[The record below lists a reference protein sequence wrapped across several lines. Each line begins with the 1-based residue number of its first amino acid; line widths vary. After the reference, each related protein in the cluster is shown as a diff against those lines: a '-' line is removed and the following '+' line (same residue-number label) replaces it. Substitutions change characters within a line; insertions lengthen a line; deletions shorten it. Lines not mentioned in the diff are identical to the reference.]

1 MLKMLKLITCVEINM
16 FGPHGTTLF
25 KLIFSASAFRYFT
38 SIFKTLLSAI
48 VKILLIE
55 SNKSNKNL

>member
-16 FGPHGTTLF
+16 FGPHGTLF

-55 SNKSNKNL
+55 SNKSNMNL